1 MNERQASV
9 KEDRRKLIEAI
20 VAYAVFCGIGLIS
33 RYIPGVFLIFL
44 LFGIV
49 FPLVWAKIA
58 NDWQSIGFT
67 RRNLGLAIGW
77 GLGAGLVL
85 CLYTYLVFRG
95 DEPLPPMWGLQI
107 LISFPIWLIIL
118 SPFQEFFFRGW
129 LQPRFEVSLGKWWG
143 LVVTSIAFAL
153 WHFFPQFEGTMTST
167 LPVSSLVGIVSVI
180 GIGLLFGYVFQR
192 TGNIVA
198 PWLAHA
204 VGGIGLVLIGRMVF
218 LQYIP

>member
-1 MNERQASV
+1 
-9 KEDRRKLIEAI
+9 
-20 VAYAVFCGIGLIS
+20 
-33 RYIPGVFLIFL
+33 
-44 LFGIV
+44 
-49 FPLVWAKIA
+49 
-58 NDWQSIGFT
+58 
-67 RRNLGLAIGW
+67 
-77 GLGAGLVL
+77 
-85 CLYTYLVFRG
+85 
-95 DEPLPPMWGLQI
+95 MWGLQI
-107 LISFPIWLIIL
+107 LISFPIWLLIL